1 MCGVVKPCRID
12 TLSCLQVTLSC
23 LPLSASRITLRR
35 AEKLTPLAS
44 PSLAFNHRVFVYH
57 LARHQGTLHRHQG
70 VWDIMH
76 EEQAPDYCN
85 EQIVQKNRLPPRAY
99 WLPKECL
106 SLNGQWDFNYASS
119 PLLAPEVPETIL
131 TPSTEASES
140 LLETS
145 QEWSKITVPGH
156 WQLQGYGHPHY
167 TNVVFPIP
175 VCPPFVPSE
184 NPTGSYRKTFHVPAK
199 WTEGS
204 QLRLR
209 FEGVDSAYHVWLNGV
224 EIGYSQ
230 GSRNPAEFDI
240 THVVR
245 KDDENI
251 LHVRVYQWSD
261 GTYIE
266 DQDQWWL
273 SGIFRDVYLL
283 SFPSSRIEDFEAVP
297 HLDED
302 YRDARL
308 ELSAK
313 LTTDEPCELRAEL
326 LYSGSIVKSVRET
339 ISANQKEVL
348 LSLAVDQPHKW
359 TAETP
364 MLYDLKLSLCSG
376 GDVIQTVHQRVGFR
390 KVELKGGLIT
400 VNGKRVL
407 LRGVNRHDHHPR
419 YGRAVPYDFMRKDL
433 LLMKQHNVNALRTS
447 HYPK

>member
-1 MCGVVKPCRID
+1 MCGVAKLCRTD
-12 TLSCLQVTLSC
+12 TLLCLQSDLVVPSSFCISDHST
-23 LPLSASRITLRR
+23 PSREAYPARR
-35 AEKLTPLAS
+35 P
-44 PSLAFNHRVFVYH
+44 PPAFTHHLVVYH
-57 LARHQGTLHRHQG
+57 LARHQGTLQRQEEG
-70 VWDIMH
+70 GIML
-76 EEQAPDYCN
+76 EEQVPDYCN
-85 EQIVQKNRLPPRAY
+85 EQIVQKNRLPSRAY
-99 WLPKECL
+99 WLPEERI
-106 SLNGQWDFNYASS
+106 SLNGKWDFHYASS
-119 PLLAPEVPETIL
+119 PTLAPEVPETIL
-131 TPSTEASES
+131 TPSTE
-140 LLETS
+140 TS
-145 QEWSKITVPGH
+145 GSVLQTNHEWKKITVPGH

-175 VCPPFVPSE
+175 VYLPFVPSE
-184 NPTGSYRKTFHVPAK
+184 NPTGSYRKTFHVPTK
-199 WTEGS
+199 WTEKS

-209 FEGVDSAYHVWLNGV
+209 FEGVDSAYHVLLNGV

-245 KDDENI
+245 RDDENT

-297 HLDED
+297 HLDD
-302 YRDARL
+302 NYRDA
-308 ELSAK
+308 ELK
-313 LTTDEPCELRAEL
+313 LTAQITTDKPCELRAEL
-326 LYSGSIVKSVRET
+326 SYSGIVLDRVEEKV
-339 ISANQKEVL
+339 SAEQRDAY
-348 LSLAVDQPHKW
+348 LSFAVERPHQW

-364 MLYDLKLSLCSG
+364 ALYDLKLSLCSRNEI
-376 GDVIQTVHQRVGFR
+376 IQTIHQRIGFR
-390 KVELKGGLIT
+390 MVELKDGLIT
-400 VNGKRVL
+400 VNGKRIL